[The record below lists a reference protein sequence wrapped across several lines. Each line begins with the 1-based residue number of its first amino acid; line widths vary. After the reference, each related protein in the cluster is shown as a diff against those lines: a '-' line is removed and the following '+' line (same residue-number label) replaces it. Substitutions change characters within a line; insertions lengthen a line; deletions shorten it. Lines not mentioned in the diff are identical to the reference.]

1 MRHEATEPAQFVIFG
16 ATGDLAR
23 RKLLP
28 ALCRLVDAGQ
38 LHPGTTIVG
47 VARQPLS
54 DTEYRG
60 VARDALRQAGL
71 AAEPI
76 TRFVEDRLCYQPVRQ
91 GSPEDFRALGQRLE
105 TLGSGD
111 TPAHNRAFYMSLPPR
126 AFSATVAGLSA
137 AGLHRSE
144 GWTRLVVEKPF
155 GRDLASAGEL
165 NELVHRHFDEEQ
177 IYRIDHYLGKDT
189 VRNLLVFRFANA
201 LIESAWNRDRIDSVQ
216 ITVAESLGVGTR
228 AGYYDHAGALRDMV
242 QNHLTQLLTLVAMEV
257 PATFSADA
265 IRQEKIKVLKSIAP
279 IRCEDVVR
287 GQYTAG
293 HLNGERAPGYL
304 EEEGIAPGSGTETF
318 VAMKLG
324 IDNWRWNGVPFFL
337 RSGKRMPR
345 KTTQIAVRFRDVP
358 VSLFRSVDCVMDT
371 TDVLTITLQ
380 PHEGFALYFDIKIPG
395 ERFALRR
402 IPLDFDYGEM
412 FDEMPE
418 AYQTLLLDVLDG
430 DQTLFVHAA
439 EVEESWRVYTPLLE
453 APPGVQPYAA
463 GTWGPDAAN
472 ALAIPESALWQ
483 SR

>member
-1 MRHEATEPAQFVIFG
+1 MRHKATEPAQFVIFG

-28 ALCRLVDAGQ
+28 ALCRLADAGQ
-38 LHPGTTIVG
+38 LHPDTSIVG
-47 VARQPLS
+47 VATQPLS
-54 DTEYRG
+54 DREYRS
-60 VARDALRQAGL
+60 VARDALGKAGL
-71 AAEPI
+71 AAETI
-76 TRFVEDRLCYQPVRQ
+76 TRFVDDRLRYQPIRQ
-91 GSPEDFRALGQRLE
+91 GGPDDFRALGQRLE
-105 TLGSGD
+105 TLGSSG
-111 TPAHNRAFYMSLPPR
+111 TPVHNRVFYLSLPPR
-126 AFSATVAGLSA
+126 AFPATAAGLGE

-155 GRDLASAGEL
+155 GRDLASAEEL
-165 NELVHRHFDEEQ
+165 NELVHRHFHEGQ

-189 VRNLLVFRFANA
+189 VQNLLVFRFANV

-242 QNHLTQLLTLVAMEV
+242 QNHLTQLLTLVAMEA
-257 PATFSADA
+257 PSTFSADA
-265 IRQEKIKVLKSIAP
+265 IRQEKIKVLRSVAP
-279 IRCEDVVR
+279 IRCADVVR
-287 GQYTAG
+287 GQYAAG

-304 EEEGIAPGSGTETF
+304 EEEGVAAGSGTETF

-337 RSGKRMPR
+337 RSGKRLPR

-358 VSLFRSVDCVMDT
+358 VSLFRSVDCAMDT

-380 PHEGFALYFDIKIPG
+380 PHEGFALYLDIKVPG

-402 IPLDFDYGEM
+402 IPLDFDYREM

-418 AYQTLLLDVLDG
+418 AYQTLLLDVLNG

-472 ALAIPESALWQ
+472 ALAIPESDLWQ

>member
-1 MRHEATEPAQFVIFG
+1 MRLEATKSAQFVIFG

-28 ALCRLVDAGQ
+28 ALCRLADAGQ
-38 LHPGTTIVG
+38 LHPDTIIVG
-47 VARQPLS
+47 VAPHTLS
-54 DTEYRG
+54 DREYRS
-60 VARDALRQAGL
+60 VARDALGKAGL
-71 AAEPI
+71 AAEKI
-76 TRFVEDRLCYQPVRQ
+76 TRFVEDRLRYQPIRQ
-91 GSPEDFRALGQRLE
+91 GGPDDFRALGQRLG

-111 TPAHNRAFYMSLPPR
+111 TPAHNRVFYLSLPPR
-126 AFSATVAGLSA
+126 AFAATAAGLGE

-155 GRDLASAGEL
+155 GRDLASAKEL
-165 NELVHRHFDEEQ
+165 NALVHRHFDEEQ

-189 VRNLLVFRFANA
+189 VQNLLVFRFANV

-216 ITVAESLGVGTR
+216 IAVAESLGVSMR

-257 PATFSADA
+257 PSTFNADA
-265 IRQEKIKVLKSIAP
+265 IRQEKIKVLRSIPP

-287 GQYTAG
+287 GQYAAG
-293 HLNGERAPGYL
+293 HLNGERAVGYL
-304 EEEGIAPGSGTETF
+304 EEEGVAPGSGTETF

-337 RSGKRMPR
+337 RSGKRLPR
-345 KTTQIAVRFRDVP
+345 KTTQITVRFRDVP
-358 VSLFRSVDCVMDT
+358 VSLFRSVDCAMDT
-371 TDVLTITLQ
+371 TDVLTIILQ
-380 PHEGFALYFDIKIPG
+380 PHEGFALYFDIKVPG
-395 ERFALRR
+395 ERFELRR
-402 IPLDFDYGEM
+402 IPLDFNYGEM

-439 EVEESWRVYTPLLE
+439 EVEESWRVYTPLIE
-453 APPGVQPYAA
+453 SPPGVQPYAA

-472 ALAIPESALWQ
+472 ALAIPESDLLQ